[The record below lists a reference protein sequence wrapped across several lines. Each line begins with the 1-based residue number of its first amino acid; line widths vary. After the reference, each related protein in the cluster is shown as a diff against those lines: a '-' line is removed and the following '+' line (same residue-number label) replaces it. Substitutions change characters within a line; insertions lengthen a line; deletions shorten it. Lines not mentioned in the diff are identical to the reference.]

1 MSKTRKVLVE
11 FPIKNLK
18 QRDSTFC
25 KRRKNIMKK
34 LMELS
39 RLCDVNIYMTIFNKD
54 KQSIFE
60 YCSSKEFNVDVV

>member
-1 MSKTRKVLVE
+1 MTKTRKVLVE

-25 KRRKNIMKK
+25 KRKKNIMKK

-39 RLCDVNIYMTIFNKD
+39 KLCDVNIYMTIFNKD
-54 KQSIFE
+54 K
-60 YCSSKEFNVDVV
+60 